1 MKQVIVTRTDLDLT
15 TGKLCGQV
23 AHASIMSLMKTPPI
37 DQDSWFKNNQPKII
51 LKIDTLEELV
61 RLYETALNKDIPTSL
76 VIDVGMTQIKPGTIT
91 CIGIGPAPKEKID
104 ELTSTLKLL

>member
-51 LKIDTLEELV
+51 LYIINTHQYLCKFNKTNTACDKI
-61 RLYETALNKDIPTSL
+61 
-76 VIDVGMTQIKPGTIT
+76 
-91 CIGIGPAPKEKID
+91 
-104 ELTSTLKLL
+104 